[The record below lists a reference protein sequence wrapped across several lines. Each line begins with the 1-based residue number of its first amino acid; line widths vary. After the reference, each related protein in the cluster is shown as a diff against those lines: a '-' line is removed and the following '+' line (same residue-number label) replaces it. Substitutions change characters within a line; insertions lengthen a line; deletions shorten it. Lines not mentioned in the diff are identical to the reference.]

1 VILNIRSRCRAAG
14 RDEPCPYKKSRKN
27 SSPAAF
33 YPTER
38 RGYSFAHA
46 RETFLEESSAMRRS
60 RQVAFVVL
68 QCLLIIAAA
77 TAARAQGVIVPR
89 QRPCPDC
96 PVRQLPRALPI
107 KSIKIDTHIAQQ
119 VATTH
124 VEQIFRNDTDVVLEG
139 TYFFPVPETAAVS
152 EFAIWDGTR
161 RLVGEVR
168 SREEARRIYD
178 EIVRR
183 QRDPGL
189 LEYAGK
195 DLFQASIFPIPA
207 HSDKKLE
214 LTYTQVLRAESGTV
228 SYRYPLGTGHN
239 LTSIGQVSG
248 TVEIEGK
255 EPIRN
260 LYSPSHAVDVSRSKT
275 DDRRAR
281 VSFESAAGSEAQ
293 DFQLFYSLSAEDFG
307 VSLVTHREPGRDG
320 YFLLMISPKDN
331 WAESEYAA
339 KDIVFV
345 LDTSG
350 SMAEEGKMEKARA
363 ALLFGI
369 RSLHDTDRFNVIS
382 FAGEEHLMEGG
393 MLQADARGRERGV
406 EFVNQLRANG
416 GTNING
422 AMLAALRQFDRN
434 DRPKMLV
441 FLTDGLPT
449 VGETNPQR
457 IVENARNQKR
467 EGVRLFTFGVG
478 YDVNTVLL
486 DKLAAENG
494 GTSDYVE
501 PKEDLEVKVS
511 NFFAKVNYPVLTDL
525 SIDWGGVDTDLI
537 YPRQLPDLFRGTQVT
552 LIGRYRN
559 TSDLTNVRLR
569 LSGKTANQ
577 SRNFA
582 YENLRFPLNSDD
594 NDFLPRLWA
603 TRRVGWLMEQ
613 VRANGE
619 QKELR
624 DEIVD
629 LGTRYGIVTP
639 YTSYLALESAAN
651 ADEVMAATPGT
662 GVRRRGSGGGG
673 RLNAQTALD
682 PNAPPPMPM
691 PTPMPIAPQQSAT
704 MNAPKVSGAGAVRE
718 SVSVAKMK
726 DAERAES
733 GNRSA
738 AVRNVAGKTF
748 YLREGDVWTDAEFKP
763 DAKLAETSVAFGTDA
778 YFDLLKREP
787 KLADYFSLG
796 ERVVVVFKGRVYR
809 VTAPTK

>member
-1 VILNIRSRCRAAG
+1 
-14 RDEPCPYKKSRKN
+14 
-27 SSPAAF
+27 
-33 YPTER
+33 
-38 RGYSFAHA
+38 
-46 RETFLEESSAMRRS
+46 MRRS
-60 RQVAFVVL
+60 RQPVHIIF
-68 QCLLIIAAA
+68 QILIALSFASAAH
-77 TAARAQGVIVPR
+77 AQGVIVPR

-107 KSIKIDTHIAQQ
+107 KSIKIDTRIAQQ

-124 VEQIFRNDTDVVLEG
+124 VEQIFRNDTDAVLEG
-139 TYFFPVPETAAVS
+139 TYFFPVPETASVS

-195 DLFQASIFPIPA
+195 DLFQASIFPIPP

-239 LTSIGQVSG
+239 LTTIGQVSG
-248 TVEIEGK
+248 QVEIEGK

-260 LYSPSHAVDVSRSKT
+260 VYSPSHAVDVSRQKG
-275 DDRRAR
+275 DERRAR
-281 VSFESAAGSEAQ
+281 VSFESAAGREPQ
-293 DFQLFYSLSAEDFG
+293 DFQLFYTLSAEDFG
-307 VSLVTHREPGRDG
+307 VSLLTHREPGRDG

-331 WAESEYAA
+331 WAEGEYAS

-369 RSLHDTDRFNVIS
+369 KTLREGDRFNVIS

-393 MLQADARGRERGV
+393 LVSADARGRERGV
-406 EFVNQLRANG
+406 EFVNTLRANG

-449 VGETNPQR
+449 VGETVPQR
-457 IVENARNQKR
+457 IIENARNQKR

-494 GTSDYVE
+494 GTSDYIE

-525 SIDWGGVDTDLI
+525 NIDWGGVETDLT
-537 YPRQLPDLFRGTQVT
+537 YPRELPDLFRGSQVT

-559 TSDLTNVRLR
+559 ASDLKNIRLR

-577 SRNFA
+577 PRSFA
-582 YENLRFPLNSDD
+582 YENLRFPANSDD

-613 VRANGE
+613 IRANGE

-639 YTSYLALESAAN
+639 YTSYLALESSMNDQMTITPGVAGVRRDRGGISSGRGAGNAAQPLDAN
-651 ADEVMAATPGT
+651 APPPVMAATPMP
-662 GVRRRGSGGGG
+662 V
-673 RLNAQTALD
+673 
-682 PNAPPPMPM
+682 PMPV
-691 PTPMPIAPQQSAT
+691 QQSAK
-704 MNAPKVSGAGAVRE
+704 MSAPKVSGVGAVRE
-718 SVSVAKMK
+718 SVSVTRMK

-733 GNRSA
+733 EGRSA
-738 AVRNVAGKTF
+738 AVRNVGGKTF
-748 YLREGDVWTDAEFKP
+748 YLREGDVWTDAEFKA
-763 DAKLAETSVAFGTDA
+763 DEKLAETSVAFGSEA

-809 VTAPTK
+809 VTSTTK